1 MHAKI
6 FINVT
11 GKITKFLIRN
21 DRKTKTRKLIFCWGA
36 LPPPEPPTKDLPW
49 TFWGQRRP
57 PESRCKGKESEV
69 WGVHSYLQGQ
79 RWFKGMCW
87 GGGGQSD
94 QFDCQCTRTQFLE
107 HLKNDS
113 GSRFRGSEP
122 GLLLFLISRY
132 TCKNSLDS
140 RCMQLYVR
148 KNKNCIH

>member
-11 GKITKFLIRN
+11 GKITKFLIR
-21 DRKTKTRKLIFCWGA
+21 KTKTRKLIFCWGA
-36 LPPPEPPTKDLPW
+36 LPPLNPPTKDLPW

-57 PESRCKGKESEV
+57 PESRRKGKESEV
-69 WGVHSYLQGQ
+69 WGLHSYLQGQ
-79 RWFKGMCW
+79 RWFKGMCL
-87 GGGGQSD
+87 GGGAVRPVWLPVYQI
-94 QFDCQCTRTQFLE
+94 TQFLE

-132 TCKNSLDS
+132 TCKNSLNS
-140 RCMQLYVR
+140 RCMQLNVR